1 MYTMSAISS
10 DEASNILLNDGLQA
24 PKPLK
29 IRAPLIRKHINLN
42 YEAVA
47 EIIKN
52 ESPVVIGEAADEAE
66 IARLEAAIAEM
77 NPKKP
82 KKKRSDAGIP
92 KDMSKAQAARQ
103 ANLDKQRLMK
113 EQLKAEYDKKH
124 QDMII
129 KKAVAIKKAQLK
141 QDKLVQ
147 SVSED
152 VPTKPIPIPKP
163 VVPVAPV
170 APKYQF
176 F

>member
-1 MYTMSAISS
+1 MSIISS
-10 DEASNILLNDGLQA
+10 DVDSLVLLNDELQA

-29 IRAPLIRKHINLN
+29 LKAPLLKKHINLD

-52 ESPVVIGEAADEAE
+52 ESPLVIGEAADEAE

-77 NPKKP
+77 YPKKP
-82 KKKRSDAGIP
+82 RKQRKDAGIH
-92 KDMSKAQAARQ
+92 KDMSKLNAARQ
-103 ANLDKQRLMK
+103 LNLDKMRLMK

-152 VPTKPIPIPKP
+152 VPKVPTKPIPIPKP
-163 VVPVAPV
+163 VAPVVPV

>member
-1 MYTMSAISS
+1 MSAISS
-10 DEASNILLNDGLQA
+10 DDDSQILINDGIQA

-29 IRAPLIRKHINLN
+29 IRAPLIKKHINLN
-42 YEAVA
+42 YEKVA

-52 ESPVVIGEAADEAE
+52 ESPLVIGEAADEVE

-82 KKKRSDAGIP
+82 RKQRKDAGIH
-92 KDMSKAQAARQ
+92 KDMSKASAARA

-129 KKAVAIKKAQLK
+129 KKAVAIKKAQMK

-147 SVSED
+147 SVSEEVPK

-163 VVPVAPV
+163 EAPV
-170 APKYQF
+170 GPKYQF